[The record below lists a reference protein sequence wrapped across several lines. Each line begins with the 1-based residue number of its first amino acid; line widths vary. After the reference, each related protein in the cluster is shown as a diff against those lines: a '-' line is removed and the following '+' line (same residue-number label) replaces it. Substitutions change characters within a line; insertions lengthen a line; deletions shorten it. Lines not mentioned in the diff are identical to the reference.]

1 MGIIP
6 SALLTD
12 AELKEIASA
21 ITEVERQTVGEL
33 RVSVKQRAS
42 ASERNAPVPERALRE
57 FYALGMEKTGGKT
70 GVLLFIS
77 VADRRFHIL
86 GDEGINAV
94 VPPDFWDAIAVRM
107 SGEFAKGRFA
117 AGIIGA
123 VKEIGGVLKRHF
135 PKSSTDTNELSDD
148 VVIS

>member
-1 MGIIP
+1 MGIIS

-12 AELKEIASA
+12 TELKEIASA

-42 ASERNAPVPERALRE
+42 SSERNVPVPERALRE
-57 FYALGMEKTGGKT
+57 FFALGMEKTAGKT

-77 VADRRFHIL
+77 AADRRFHIL

-94 VPPDFWDAIAVRM
+94 VAPDFWDGIAARM
-107 SGEFAKGRFA
+107 AQEFAQGRFA
-117 AGIIGA
+117 EGIVTA
-123 VKEIGGVLKRHF
+123 VREIGEVLRSRF
-135 PKSSTDTNELSDD
+135 PKSSADTNELSDD